1 MVQGKTMCN
10 FDCKISDL
18 KLYLQKWEWSEYYLR
33 NYTTQLITVKWVDKA
48 IVEEQK
54 N

>member
-18 KLYLQKWEWSEYYLR
+18 KLYLQKWEWSEYYSVYFNKLYHTINNSEMGR
-33 NYTTQLITVKWVDKA
+33 
-48 IVEEQK
+48 
-54 N
+54 